1 MTLNTMRRTVRP
13 QDVFATLQKS
23 ILVDGFH
30 VVVDLDKSHGSI
42 LVDARD
48 GKEYLDFY
56 TYFATLPVGH
66 NHPRLLEPD
75 FQKKLLRAAIAN
87 PANSDVYTVEFA
99 EFVETFRDIAQREYL
114 PHAFFVAGG
123 GLGVENA
130 LKAAFDWKIRK
141 NQAKGLTG
149 ETGTQVIHF
158 RNAFHG
164 RTGYTLSLTN
174 TADARKTALFPK
186 FDWPR
191 ILNPRCLFPLEGEN
205 LRQVEEAEAL
215 AVKQIREAC
224 ARSDGDIA
232 ALIIEPIQG
241 EGGDNHFRAEFFQE
255 LRRLADIFEFLLIFD
270 EVQSG
275 VGLTGKFWAFEH
287 FGVKPDAVA
296 FGKKMQVCGF
306 LGGPRFDEVE
316 RNVFVESSRLNST
329 WGGNLADMVRGQ
341 RYLEIIEEENLLE
354 NARKRGE
361 TLVKGLR
368 ELEKKHA
375 GVTQARGRG
384 LMAAFDVPTGELRG
398 KVLETA
404 REHGVLALASGTQS
418 IRFRPAL
425 TITDEEIHRGI
436 DILDR
441 AIRSAL

>member
-1 MTLNTMRRTVRP
+1 MTLKTMRSVRP
-13 QDVFATLQKS
+13 QDVFATLERS

-30 VVVDLDKSHGSI
+30 VVVDLEKSHGSVLI
-42 LVDARD
+42 DARD

-75 FQKKLLRAAIAN
+75 FQKKLLRASIAN

-99 EFVETFRDIAQREYL
+99 EFVETFRDIAQRDYL
-114 PHAFFVAGG
+114 PHAFFIAGG

-141 NQAKGLTG
+141 NQARGVTG
-149 ETGTQVIHF
+149 EVGTQVIHF

-174 TADARKTALFPK
+174 TADSRKTAFFPK

-191 ILNPRCLFPLEGEN
+191 ILNPRCVFPLEGEN
-205 LRQVEEAEAL
+205 LKKVEEAEAL
-215 AVKQIREAC
+215 AVKQIREVAE
-224 ARSDGDIA
+224 RSGEDIA

-255 LRRLADIFEFLLIFD
+255 LRRLADTFEFLLVFD

-287 FGVKPDAVA
+287 FGVKPDAIA

-306 LGGPRFDEVE
+306 LGGPRFDQVE

-329 WGGNLADMVRGQ
+329 WGGNLADMVRAQ
-341 RYLEIIEEENLLE
+341 RYLEIIEDEDLVE
-354 NARKRGE
+354 NAEKRGE
-361 TLVKGLR
+361 TLQKGLR
-368 ELEKKHA
+368 ELEKRHS

-384 LMAAFDVPTGELRG
+384 LMAAFDLPSPELRG

-404 REHGVLALASGTQS
+404 RNEGVLALSSGTHS

-425 TITDEEIHRGI
+425 TIADDEIHRGI

-441 AIRSAL
+441 AIRKAL

>member
-1 MTLNTMRRTVRP
+1 MNLKTMRSVPP
-13 QDVFATLQKS
+13 QDVFATLERS

-30 VVVDLDKSHGSI
+30 VVVDLEKSHGSVLI
-42 LVDARD
+42 DARD

-66 NHPRLLEPD
+66 NHPRLMDAD
-75 FQKKLLRAAIAN
+75 FQKKLLRASIAN

-99 EFVETFRDIAQREYL
+99 EFVETFRDIAQRDYL
-114 PHAFFVAGG
+114 PHAFFIAGG

-130 LKAAFDWKIRK
+130 LKASFDWKIRK
-141 NQAKGLTG
+141 NQARGVKG
-149 ETGTQVIHF
+149 EVGTQVIHF

-191 ILNPRCLFPLEGEN
+191 IVTPRCLFPLEGDN
-205 LRQVEEAEAL
+205 LRQVEETEAL
-215 AVKQIREAC
+215 AVKQIREIC
-224 ARSDGDIA
+224 ERSGEDIA

-241 EGGDNHFRAEFFQE
+241 EGGDNHFRTEFFQE
-255 LRRLADIFEFLLIFD
+255 LRRLADMFEFILIFD

-275 VGLTGKFWAFEH
+275 VGLTGKFWAYEH

-306 LGGPRFDEVE
+306 LGGTRFDQVE

-329 WGGNLADMVRGQ
+329 WGGNLADMVRAQ
-341 RYLEIIEEENLLE
+341 RYLEIIEEDDLVE
-354 NARKRGE
+354 NARKRGD
-361 TLVKGLR
+361 TLQKGLR
-368 ELEKKHA
+368 DLEKKHA

-384 LMAAFDVPTGELRG
+384 LMAAFDLPSAELRG
-398 KVLETA
+398 KALEAA
-404 REHGVLALASGTQS
+404 REQGVLALASGTQS

-425 TITDEEIHRGI
+425 SITDEEIHKGI
-436 DILDR
+436 EILDR
-441 AIRSAL
+441 AIRKVL

>member
-1 MTLNTMRRTVRP
+1 
-13 QDVFATLQKS
+13 
-23 ILVDGFH
+23 
-30 VVVDLDKSHGSI
+30 
-42 LVDARD
+42 
-48 GKEYLDFY
+48 
-56 TYFATLPVGH
+56 
-66 NHPRLLEPD
+66 
-75 FQKKLLRAAIAN
+75 
-87 PANSDVYTVEFA
+87 
-99 EFVETFRDIAQREYL
+99 
-114 PHAFFVAGG
+114 VAGG

-141 NQAKGLTG
+141 NQAKGIPG
-149 ETGTQVIHF
+149 DVGTQVIHF

-174 TADARKTALFPK
+174 TADPRKTALFPK

-191 ILNPRCLFPLEGEN
+191 ILNPKCLFPLEGEN
-205 LRQVEEAEAL
+205 LKKVEETEAL
-215 AVKQIREAC
+215 ALKQIRETC
-224 ARSDGDIA
+224 ERNGDDMA

-255 LRRLADIFEFLLIFD
+255 LRRLADQFEFLLIFD

-275 VGLTGKFWAFEH
+275 VGLTGKFWAYEH
-287 FGVKPDAVA
+287 FGVQPDAVA

-306 LGGPRFDEVE
+306 LGGTRFDEVE
-316 RNVFVESSRLNST
+316 RNVFVESGRLNST
-329 WGGNLADMVRGQ
+329 WGGNLADMVRAE
-341 RYLEIIEEENLLE
+341 RYLEIIEEESLVE

-361 TLVKGLR
+361 TLVRGLR
-368 ELEKKHA
+368 ELEKKYA

-384 LMAAFDVPTGELRG
+384 LMAAFDLPTGELRG

-404 REHGVLALASGTQS
+404 RGQGVLALASGTQS

-425 TITDEEIHRGI
+425 TITHEEIHRGI

-441 AIRSAL
+441 AIRSVL

>member
-1 MTLNTMRRTVRP
+1 MTLKTLRSVSP
-13 QDVFATLQKS
+13 KDVFTTLERS

-30 VVVDLDKSHGSI
+30 VVVDLEKSHGSV

-66 NHPRLLEPD
+66 NHPRLLDPQ
-75 FQKKLLRAAIAN
+75 FQKKLLRASIAN

-99 EFVETFRDIAQREYL
+99 EFVEIFRDTAQRDYL
-114 PHAFFVAGG
+114 PHAFFIAGG

-130 LKAAFDWKIRK
+130 LKAAFDWKIRR
-141 NQAKGLTG
+141 NQARGVKG
-149 ETGTQVIHF
+149 EVGTQVIHF
-158 RNAFHG
+158 NNAFHG

-174 TADARKTALFPK
+174 TADPRKTALFPK

-191 ILNPRCLFPLEGEN
+191 ITNPRCLYPLEGEN
-205 LRQVEEAEAL
+205 LRQVEDAEAL
-215 AVKQIREAC
+215 AVKQIREVC
-224 ARSDGDIA
+224 ERDGDDIA

-241 EGGDNHFRAEFFQE
+241 EGGDNHFRTEFFQE
-255 LRRLADIFEFLLIFD
+255 LRRLADTFEFILIFD

-287 FGVKPDAVA
+287 FGVKPDAIA

-306 LGGPRFDEVE
+306 LGGPRFDQVE
-316 RNVFVESSRLNST
+316 HNVFVESSRLNST
-329 WGGNLADMVRGQ
+329 WGGNLADMVRAQ
-341 RYLEIIEEENLLE
+341 RYLEIIEEEDLVE

-361 TLVKGLR
+361 TLVKGLKD
-368 ELEKKHA
+368 LEQKHA

-384 LMAAFDVPTGELRG
+384 LMAAFDVPTAELRA
-398 KVLETA
+398 KTLETA
-404 REHGVLALASGTQS
+404 REMGVLALASGTQS

-425 TITDEEIHRGI
+425 TISDEDIHRGL

-441 AIRSAL
+441 AIKKVL